1 MVYTKHACKQNLP
14 DDGEDLD
21 RENNKNRSVTRLN
34 YSESAHF
41 CKMARYEI
49 GKQCDDDVLNSHFF
63 QCDEKGGICEASHGN
78 CCVIQGHDIDH
89 HPCCN
94 SCKKY

>member
-1 MVYTKHACKQNLP
+1 MVLKISLASGLTDNKLQRQCHNEVAAIGCKIVRQEIAGEAITMVYTKHACKQNLP

-41 CKMARYEI
+41 CKMA
-49 GKQCDDDVLNSHFF
+49 G
-63 QCDEKGGICEASHGN
+63 
-78 CCVIQGHDIDH
+78 
-89 HPCCN
+89 
-94 SCKKY
+94 